1 MSLPRLTSAFLQSAF
16 VIISLPV
23 IVLAHAPAE
32 QKGVQLGLLSSLSVV
47 LTVAVLLGT
56 AVASDNLAG
65 SRRRRK
71 PYVLSGHVLVV
82 PAASLFALGGG
93 YPLMIAAV
101 LLMVAARSMID
112 SAHLPL
118 INDLIPQDERGRFSA
133 PIGFMQVAGAAGG
146 AVLAGYLAQGA
157 ESSGRALSFLPA
169 LALWSVVLALAAGA
183 VFAVRVQEPPSVAQ
197 PSGLL
202 ALFRRYG
209 GARERAYYRFMVAR
223 TVYLVGVFA
232 VLLFFVYLVKD
243 VFRAENYKL
252 MAGVYYGIA
261 AFGAAAFSIPSGR
274 LSDRFGCLPVIYGC
288 GITQA
293 LSCALVF
300 FAGHIHPAFAATGA
314 LLFGGAFGGM
324 FASSLA
330 LSTKIIPKAGDT
342 AKYMALLIVST
353 YLAQLL
359 GSLTAGPLLDL
370 FNALAAGWGYTA
382 IFVLASLCF
391 LGAAAILLKIKEP
404 VAVP

>member
-1 MSLPRLTSAFLQSAF
+1 MSLPRLSSAFLQSAF

-23 IVLAHAPAE
+23 IVLAQAPAE
-32 QKGVQLGLLSSLSVV
+32 QKGIQLGLLSSLSVA

-56 AVASDNLAG
+56 AVASDSLAG
-65 SRRRRK
+65 RRRRRK
-71 PYVLSGHVLVV
+71 PFVLAGHALVL
-82 PAASLFALGGG
+82 PAAALFALGGG
-93 YPLMIAAV
+93 YPLMIAA
-101 LLMVAARSMID
+101 
-112 SAHLPL
+112 AHLPL
-118 INDLIPQDERGRFSA
+118 INDLIPQNERGRFSA

-157 ESSGRALSFLPA
+157 ESLGRVLSFLPA
-169 LALWSVVLALAAGA
+169 LALGSAMLALAAGA
-183 VFAVRVQEPPSVAQ
+183 IFAVRVHEPPSVAQ

-202 ALFRRYG
+202 SLFRRSG

-252 MAGVYYGIA
+252 MAGIYYGIA
-261 AFGAAAFSIPSGR
+261 AFGAAAFSIPAGR

-300 FAGHIHPAFAATGA
+300 LAGHIHPVFAAAGA

-330 LSTKIIPKAGDT
+330 LSTKIIPKAGDA

-382 IFVLASLCF
+382 IFVLASVCF
-391 LGAAAILLKIKEP
+391 LGGAAILLKIEEP
-404 VAVP
+404 VAIPG